1 MGIPRPRHATAADA
15 EALASLLPG
24 LARPDDPERAVF
36 VLDGPGGPGG
46 PAAAIALQR
55 AADHIRVE
63 GLAGDARQRR
73 RLLAHADRAARA
85 LGVAELRGAGLP
97 DGRRRVKRGP
107 AQRLSDHLEGAGVPL
122 WRDGDAPLSQSLYY
136 RGTWSAGALL
146 VGLGSI
152 SLAVFSGSDITLA
165 HVLVPG
171 LLSAAA
177 TLFAVFQVVLL
188 AQAARRTT
196 GRRGFTGLAAVA
208 AAAIVAIGALVIER
222 AVPALSEMWTI
233 YTGDEALN
241 DLSVTVSP
249 DGGTLYVVGS
259 YGFGSETLVEQALDR
274 NPGISTVVLAGP
286 GGRAQV
292 GFDLYRMFR
301 DRRLATR
308 VDGDCASACAFA
320 FLGGVERSVSPGGR
334 LGFHRAS
341 FPGMSDSDMHASNRD
356 LRRFLL
362 QGARLAPDFV
372 DRVFAT
378 PPDDIWVPTPQE
390 LLAGRVIS
398 RPTP

>member
-24 LARPDDPERAVF
+24 AAPSDDPERAVF
-36 VLDGPGGPGG
+36 VVDGPGGVAG
-46 PAAAIALQR
+46 AIALCR
-55 AADHIRVE
+55 ASDHVAVE
-63 GLAGDARQRR
+63 RLAGDRR
-73 RLLAHADRAARA
+73 MRRVLLAHAERAARA
-85 LGVAELRGAGLP
+85 LGVAELRGNGVAG
-97 DGRRRVKRGP
+97 GRRRVGRGP
-107 AQRLSDHLEGAGVPL
+107 LHRLADHLHDVGVPL
-122 WRDGDAPLSQSLYY
+122 WRDGDAPLSQCVYY
-136 RGTWSAGALL
+136 RGTWSALALL
-146 VGLGSI
+146 VGLGSV

-165 HVLVPG
+165 HVAIPG

-177 TLFAVFQVVLL
+177 CVFATCQVVLL
-188 AQAARRTT
+188 AQAARRTA
-196 GRRGFTGLAAVA
+196 GRSGFTALAAVA
-208 AAAIVAIGALVIER
+208 AAAIVAIGALALER
-222 AVPALSEMWTI
+222 AVPALTEMWTI
-233 YTGDEALN
+233 YTGDEVLN

-249 DGGTLYVVGS
+249 DGSTLYVVGS
-259 YGFGSETLVEQALDR
+259 YGFGSESLVQQALER
-274 NPGISTVVLAGP
+274 NPGVVTVVLAGP

-301 DRRLATR
+301 ERRLATR
-308 VDGDCASACAFA
+308 VDGDCASACTFA

-372 DRVFAT
+372 ERVFAT

-390 LLAGRVIS
+390 LLAGRVIN
-398 RPTP
+398 RLAR